1 MYVFSLKFIIL
12 QRIPIYKDIS
22 YSIHVFFHLFV
33 DAAKKAKGR
42 KAGIINDDSDND
54 KGDDDDDDERLPP
67 HELVAREYARSQRT
81 TFSVCEGQGRTLKGR
96 DLSRVRN
103 AVWSQMGFAD

>member
-12 QRIPIYKDIS
+12 QRIPIYRDIL

-54 KGDDDDDDERLPP
+54 KGDDDDDDEEEDRVSEDEQEEEEDTEKMEKSLA
-67 HELVAREYARSQRT
+67 ENKYN
-81 TFSVCEGQGRTLKGR
+81 FQGHVEVF
-96 DLSRVRN
+96 LSLFIPNRP
-103 AVWSQMGFAD
+103 

>member
-1 MYVFSLKFIIL
+1 LTFYNVSVCFDPCAL
-12 QRIPIYKDIS
+12 
-22 YSIHVFFHLFV
+22 FFADV
-33 DAAKKAKGR
+33 AKKSRGR
-42 KAGIINDDSDND
+42 KTASVMNGDSDD
-54 KGDDDDDDERLPP
+54 EKEDDDDEDERLPP